1 MIESIRKM
9 WKIGELR
16 KKILYT
22 FLMLVLFRLVGV
34 IPAPGVDV
42 AKVMSQNN
50 TSTLPTPYIN
60 ASIIMQLLTI
70 AIPALERMSKEDDGR
85 QKINRITRYVTVGLA
100 ALQAIGLV
108 RGLGY
113 IRSGWLNYVLVGVSM
128 AGGTA
133 LAMWIGER
141 ITEKGVGNGV
151 SLLIFVGIISN
162 LFNGIVA
169 GFQTAT
175 TTGTTSGWLNL
186 IIIVVTCIL
195 MTVIVTFVELGERRI
210 PLIAK
215 QVKGR
220 RVYGGQNT
228 HMSLKVVSV
237 GVLPL
242 IFAYSFLAFPGTIA
256 QLIDPK
262 AEGWFT
268 RWWLTNMSTGSV
280 WYLIIS
286 ALLIIAFTF
295 FYSSISF
302 DPKQQAESLQQQGA
316 VIPGQRGK
324 NIRQYLQNIMNR
336 LNLFAAFFL
345 AILAAVP
352 TLLLKLAENPSL
364 DPIALS
370 EEFVKGYYGA
380 AAEPM
385 GRYLDYLEA
394 RQKTGVGCLDVPQRQ
409 HLDPLRNQ
417 PLYDSAVDLR
427 IHKRTC
433 RVTALREGQRRRGQA
448 CLEIPD
454 VVASVVEPVKGFP
467 VVGFRIK
474 KSNFLH
480 DVFHYSSVSKRTI
493 QVSFYSVLR

>member
-1 MIESIRKM
+1 MIENIRKM
-9 WKIGELR
+9 WKITELR
-16 KKILYT
+16 KKIIYT

-34 IPAPGVDV
+34 IPAPGVDAV
-42 AKVMSQNN
+42 RAMNSQNA
-50 TSTLPTPYIN
+50 SQLPLLELVNMMTGNNFSQMTIMAMGITPYIN

-70 AIPALERMSKEDDGR
+70 AIPALERLSKEEDGR

-113 IRSGWLNYVLVGVSM
+113 IKSGWLNYVLVGVSM

-141 ITEKGVGNGV
+141 ITEKGIGNGV

-169 GFQTAT
+169 GFSTAST
-175 TTGTTSGWLNL
+175 TATTSGWINL
-186 IIIVVTCIL
+186 LVIVVTSIL
-195 MTVIVTFVELGERRI
+195 MTVVVTFVELGERRI
-210 PLIAK
+210 PLQIAK

-220 RVYGGQNT
+220 RVYGGQST

-262 AEGWFT
+262 IEGWFT
-268 RWWLTNMSTGSV
+268 RWWQMNMYTGSV
-280 WYLIIS
+280 WYMIIS

-302 DPKQQAESLQQQGA
+302 DPKQQAEQLQQQGA

-336 LNLFAAFFL
+336 LNLFAALFL

-352 TLLLKLAENPSL
+352 TLLLRLAGVQVPFAASSIL
-364 DPIALS
+364 IA
-370 EEFVKGYYGA
+370 V
-380 AAEPM
+380 
-385 GRYLDYLEA
+385 
-394 RQKTGVGCLDVPQRQ
+394 
-409 HLDPLRNQ
+409 
-417 PLYDSAVDLR
+417 
-427 IHKRTC
+427 
-433 RVTALREGQRRRGQA
+433 
-448 CLEIPD
+448 
-454 VVASVVEPVKGFP
+454 
-467 VVGFRIK
+467 
-474 KSNFLH
+474 
-480 DVFHYSSVSKRTI
+480 SVSLETIRTI
-493 QVSFYSVLR
+493 QGEMSIRGIDMDMENVGFM

>member
-9 WKIGELR
+9 WKIEELR

-22 FLMLVLFRLVGV
+22 FMMLILFRLVGV

-42 AKVMSQNN
+42 QRVMSQNN
-50 TSTLPTPYIN
+50 TSTLPLLELVNMMTGNAFSQMTLMAMGITPYIN

-85 QKINRITRYVTVGLA
+85 EKINRITRYVTVGLA

-113 IRSGWLNYVLVGVSM
+113 IKAGWLNYVLVGVSM

-162 LFNGIVA
+162 LFNGIVS
-169 GFQTAT
+169 GFNTAT
-175 TTGTTSGWLNL
+175 TTGTTSGWVNL
-186 IIIVVTCIL
+186 IVIVVTCIL
-195 MTVIVTFVELGERRI
+195 MTVVVTFVELGERRI
-210 PLIAK
+210 PLQIAK

-256 QLIDPK
+256 QLINPN
-262 AEGWFT
+262 GGFT
-268 RWWLTNMSTGSV
+268 QWWNRTMYTGSV
-280 WYLIIS
+280 WYMIVS

-302 DPKQQAESLQQQGA
+302 DPKQQAEQLQQQGA

-336 LNLFAAFFL
+336 LNLFAALFL
-345 AILAAVP
+345 AVLAAVP
-352 TLLLKLAENPSL
+352 TLLLRLAGVQVPFAASSIL
-364 DPIALS
+364 IA
-370 EEFVKGYYGA
+370 V
-380 AAEPM
+380 
-385 GRYLDYLEA
+385 
-394 RQKTGVGCLDVPQRQ
+394 
-409 HLDPLRNQ
+409 
-417 PLYDSAVDLR
+417 
-427 IHKRTC
+427 
-433 RVTALREGQRRRGQA
+433 
-448 CLEIPD
+448 
-454 VVASVVEPVKGFP
+454 
-467 VVGFRIK
+467 
-474 KSNFLH
+474 
-480 DVFHYSSVSKRTI
+480 SVSLETIRTI
-493 QVSFYSVLR
+493 QGEMSVRGIDMDMDNVGFM

>member
-1 MIESIRKM
+1 MIESLRKM
-9 WKIGELR
+9 WKIEELR

-22 FLMLVLFRLVGV
+22 FMMLVLFRLVGV

-50 TSTLPTPYIN
+50 TSTLPLLELVNMMTGNAFSQMTLMAMGITPYIN

-85 QKINRITRYVTVGLA
+85 EKINRITRYVTVGLA

-113 IRSGWLNYVLVGVSM
+113 IKAGWLNYVLVGVSM

-169 GFQTAT
+169 GFNTAT
-175 TTGTTSGWLNL
+175 TTGTTSGWVNL
-186 IIIVVTCIL
+186 IVIVVTCIL

-210 PLIAK
+210 PLQIAK

-268 RWWLTNMSTGSV
+268 QWWTRNMYTGSV
-280 WYLIIS
+280 WYMIIS

-302 DPKQQAESLQQQGA
+302 DPKQQAEQLQQQGA

-324 NIRQYLQNIMNR
+324 NIRQYLQTIMNR
-336 LNLFAAFFL
+336 LNLFAALFL
-345 AILAAVP
+345 AVLAAVP
-352 TLLLKLAENPSL
+352 TLLLRLAGVQVPFAASSIL
-364 DPIALS
+364 IA
-370 EEFVKGYYGA
+370 V
-380 AAEPM
+380 
-385 GRYLDYLEA
+385 
-394 RQKTGVGCLDVPQRQ
+394 
-409 HLDPLRNQ
+409 
-417 PLYDSAVDLR
+417 
-427 IHKRTC
+427 
-433 RVTALREGQRRRGQA
+433 
-448 CLEIPD
+448 
-454 VVASVVEPVKGFP
+454 
-467 VVGFRIK
+467 
-474 KSNFLH
+474 
-480 DVFHYSSVSKRTI
+480 SVSLETVRTI
-493 QVSFYSVLR
+493 QGEMSVRGIDMDATGFM